1 MDKAERDHIMTRLSQ
16 TERDHFRHFVQ
27 EVRTR
32 AAVSG
37 LRVTARQVL
46 SSQDRTVS
54 PTLRAALEAVVAR
67 DEMGPQVCT
76 YPPDFCLKRLG
87 TEERVRL
94 SSLRRQR
101 PVALVF
107 GSYT

>member
-16 TERDHFRHFVQ
+16 SERDVFRQFIQ

-37 LRVTARQVL
+37 LRVTARQIL

-54 PTLRAALEAVVAR
+54 PTPRAALEAVVAR
-67 DEMGPQVCT
+67 DEMGPQVGS

-87 TEERVRL
+87 TEERARL
-94 SSLRRQR
+94 SSLPGHQ
-101 PVALVF
+101 PVALLF
-107 GSYT
+107 GGST